1 MKRETMIQAQTD
13 QLDALLAMINEDLE
27 AADCPMEHMVSVAI
41 CAEEIFVNVAHYGYP
56 NGEGKVRVI
65 EEIEDQ
71 TITLELQDWG
81 TPYNPLEKEDPDIT
95 LSAKDR
101 QVGGLGIYM
110 VRNMMDGVSYEYRDE
125 KNCLK
130 MWKSWRQADQ

>member
-27 AADCPMEHMVSVAI
+27 AAGCPMEHMVSVAI

>member
-1 MKRETMIQAQTD
+1 MKKETTIQARTD
-13 QLDALLAMINEDLE
+13 QLDALLAMINDDLE
-27 AADCPMEHMVSVAI
+27 AAGCPMEHIVTVSI

-56 NGEGKVRVI
+56 NGEGAVRVI
-65 EEIEDQ
+65 EEIGAE

-81 TPYNPLEKEDPDIT
+81 TPYNPLEQDDPDVT
-95 LSAKDR
+95 LPAGER
-101 QVGGLGIYM
+101 QVGGLGIFM

-130 MWKSWRQADQ
+130 MWRSWRQQ